1 MSMWSASAGSMQ
13 RLRNAIDSDSETF
26 SGLVRAFDKQK
37 IFTLDGDFY
46 KRKKGEVSPLLD
58 GWYNRKSISS
68 TPSFTFENDTVFTN
82 ELQPLILEGF
92 RSLYPICRFIHNAI
106 NEE

>member
-1 MSMWSASAGSMQ
+1 MGMWSASAGSMQ
-13 RLRNAIDSDSETF
+13 RLRNAIDSDPETF
-26 SGLVRAFDKQK
+26 SGLVRAFDKKK
-37 IFTLDGDFY
+37 IFTLEGDFY

-58 GWYNRKSISS
+58 GWDNRKSISC
-68 TPSFTFENDTVFTN
+68 TASFTYENETVFTN
-82 ELQPLILEGF
+82 KLQPLILEGF